1 MRPSSRVSRKESPS
15 QKEVLTGDLFRA
27 AAGFPRRINMA
38 MHESHN
44 IPPRPNW
51 TPMEWSIYKAEQ
63 EAQKLR
69 LRQQQQA
76 QVQAAAAMRQQ
87 QAQQNAAGLQ
97 QSRPPSSLPPQIA
110 AAHAAARASPTG
122 SAAALPGS
130 PNAGHSSA
138 SPRNAPQQLGGHVPN
153 QQQLPAEHF
162 AALQARQRELLQA
175 QAQAIAA
182 QRAAQQQ
189 QQQQQR

>member
-1 MRPSSRVSRKESPS
+1 
-15 QKEVLTGDLFRA
+15 
-27 AAGFPRRINMA
+27 

-76 QVQAAAAMRQQ
+76 QAQAAAAMRQQ
-87 QAQQNAAGLQ
+87 QAQQNVAGLQ
-97 QSRPPSSLPPQIA
+97 QARPPSSLPPQIA
-110 AAHAAARASPTG
+110 AAHAAARGSPTA
-122 SAAALPGS
+122 SACALPGS
-130 PNAGHSSA
+130 PNAGHSQMGNST
-138 SPRNAPQQLGGHVPN
+138 SPRTAPQQLGGHGPS
-153 QQQLPAEHF
+153 QITQLTADQL

-175 QAQAIAA
+175 QAQAVAA
-182 QRAAQQQ
+182 QRAAAAQQQ
-189 QQQQQR
+189 QQQQQQLSGS